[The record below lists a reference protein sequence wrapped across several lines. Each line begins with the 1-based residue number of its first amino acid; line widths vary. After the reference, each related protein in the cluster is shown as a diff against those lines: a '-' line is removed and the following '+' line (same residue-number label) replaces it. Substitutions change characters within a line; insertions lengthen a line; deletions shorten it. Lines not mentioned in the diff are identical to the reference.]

1 MECRSC
7 SGEEKLAGKKA
18 NCLILRLAQEWD
30 PSKAQHP
37 VEWHLKVLVCT
48 TRRLRQKQEL
58 LADAAASRAQNK
70 ALLQPV
76 GGVCCLPSPVGIN
89 YRFEKGYSNLR
100 AGFEASGEFERFV
113 LVKECL
119 RSLSIP
125 HTDHNSREALLG
137 VHRSN
142 QEHIIITN
150 HTPQLR
156 SQEEKELQNEG
167 NQHKLKAFVLF
178 CFGFG
183 FRKPTF
189 ILTTRISASTNA
201 APVFVF

>member
-1 MECRSC
+1 MAFKSSC
-7 SGEEKLAGKKA
+7 VHNEETKAKTGAAGR
-18 NCLILRLAQEWD
+18 CCCIQGPEQG
-30 PSKAQHP
+30 P
-37 VEWHLKVLVCT
+37 
-48 TRRLRQKQEL
+48 
-58 LADAAASRAQNK
+58 
-70 ALLQPV
+70 LQPV
-76 GGVCCLPSPVGIN
+76 GGVCCLPSTVKIN

-150 HTPQLR
+150 HTP
-156 SQEEKELQNEG
+156 
-167 NQHKLKAFVLF
+167 
-178 CFGFG
+178 
-183 FRKPTF
+183 
-189 ILTTRISASTNA
+189 
-201 APVFVF
+201 